1 VPLPTPNKC
10 AVCVAKV
17 LENYFLKTTLEPE
30 GINEDVPAIS
40 FCGLNAS
47 ASPIINS
54 NGLYMS
60 YAATPHVLHPAEP
73 IYSVHRRKTQTE
85 CEFVA
90 FPQVLTFKAGYS
102 CESQTE
108 F

>member
-1 VPLPTPNKC
+1 MPLPTPNKYT
-10 AVCVAKV
+10 VCVAKV

-40 FCGLNAS
+40 FAGLHAS

-73 IYSVHRRKTQTE
+73 ISSVHKQERTDR
-85 CEFVA
+85 V
-90 FPQVLTFKAGYS
+90 
-102 CESQTE
+102 
-108 F
+108 

>member
-1 VPLPTPNKC
+1 MPLPTPNKY

-17 LENYFLKTTLEPE
+17 LKNYFLKTTLEPE

-40 FCGLNAS
+40 FAGLLAS

-54 NGLYMS
+54 NGLYLS
-60 YAATPHVLHPAEP
+60 YAATSHVLHPAEP
-73 IYSVHRRKTQTE
+73 ISSVHKQE
-85 CEFVA
+85 SIEYEFVA
-90 FPQVLTFKAGYS
+90 SPWVSTFKARNSYH
-102 CESQTE
+102 SQTA